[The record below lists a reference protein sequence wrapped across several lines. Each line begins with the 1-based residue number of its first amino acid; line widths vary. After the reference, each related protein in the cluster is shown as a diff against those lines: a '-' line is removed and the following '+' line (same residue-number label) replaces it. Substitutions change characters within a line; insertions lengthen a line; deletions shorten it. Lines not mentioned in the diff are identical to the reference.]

1 MVVDLA
7 QLKATLLKLLKE
19 DEEFRYAVAGLI
31 GLEEILR
38 RLDRHEEE
46 LVKIWEELAR
56 LREDMNKRFE
66 HYDQLFA
73 EVFKRFEK
81 YDQLFAEILKKL
93 EQHDQ
98 LFAEILKRLD
108 RHEELFAE
116 VFKRL
121 GRHEEELVRLREDM
135 NKGFQR
141 YDQLFAEVFKRLD
154 RHEERIGRVEEEL
167 VRLREDMNRGFA
179 QHEERIGRV
188 EEELGRLRAEVE
200 RGFRRLDALGA
211 RWGVMTEAAFREGLR
226 GVVERELG
234 LRVERWTAYDE
245 EGRVFGFP
253 SEVEVDVAVKDGKVI
268 LIEITSHARPY
279 EVSLFK
285 RKADLYA
292 EKEGKRPDR
301 LIIITPYAEED
312 AKKVAE
318 RLGIEIYTGV

>member
-1 MVVDLA
+1 VELA
-7 QLKATLLKLLKE
+7 QLKAAVLKLLRE

-31 GLEEILR
+31 GMEEILK

-56 LREDMNKRFE
+56 LREDMNKGFQR
-66 HYDQLFA
+66 HDQLFA

-98 LFAEILKRLD
+98 LFAEI
-108 RHEELFAE
+108 
-116 VFKRL
+116 
-121 GRHEEELVRLREDM
+121 
-135 NKGFQR
+135 
-141 YDQLFAEVFKRLD
+141 FKRLD

-167 VRLREDMNRGFA
+167 A
-179 QHEERIGRV
+179 
-188 EEELGRLRAEVE
+188 RLRAEVE

-211 RWGVMTEAAFREGLR
+211 RWGVMTEKAFRNGLR

-285 RKADLYA
+285 KKADLYA
-292 EKEGKRPDR
+292 EKEGRRPDR
-301 LIIITPYAEED
+301 LVIITPYAEED
-312 AKKVAE
+312 AKRVAE

>member
-1 MVVDLA
+1 VVVDLA
-7 QLKATLLKLLKE
+7 QLKAAILKLLKE

-31 GLEEILR
+31 GMEEILK

-73 EVFKRFEK
+73 EVFRRFEK

-98 LFAEILKRLD
+98 LFAEILKRLEQ
-108 RHEELFAE
+108 H
-116 VFKRL
+116 
-121 GRHEEELVRLREDM
+121 
-135 NKGFQR
+135 
-141 YDQLFAEVFKRLD
+141 DQLFAEVFKRLD

-167 VRLREDMNRGFA
+167 VRLREDMNKGFA
-179 QHEERIGRV
+179 RHEERIERV
-188 EEELGRLRAEVE
+188 EEGLARLRAEVE

-253 SEVEVDVAVKDGKVI
+253 SEVEVDVAVRDGKVI
-268 LIEITSHARPY
+268 LIEITSHARAPD
-279 EVSLFK
+279 VAIFR
-285 RKADLYA
+285 RKAELYA

-301 LIIITPYAEED
+301 LVIITPYAEED

-318 RLGIEIYTGV
+318 KLGIEIYTGV